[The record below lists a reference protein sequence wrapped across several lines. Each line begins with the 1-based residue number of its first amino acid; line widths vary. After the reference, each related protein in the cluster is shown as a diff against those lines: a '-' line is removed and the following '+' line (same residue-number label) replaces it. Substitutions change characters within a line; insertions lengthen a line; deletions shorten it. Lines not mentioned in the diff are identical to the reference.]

1 MVKFG
6 PMRYII
12 RRSLDVG
19 RSKCMTYGLVNGI
32 MAMYWDYELSMLE
45 LGDVFFEEIKHV
57 TYTTYICNL
66 LIILV
71 ILSSIRTSRGECR
84 ICFGWVRGH
93 YCTRRTN

>member
-45 LGDVFFEEIKHV
+45 LGDVFFEER
-57 TYTTYICNL
+57 
-66 LIILV
+66 
-71 ILSSIRTSRGECR
+71 LSM
-84 ICFGWVRGH
+84 
-93 YCTRRTN
+93 